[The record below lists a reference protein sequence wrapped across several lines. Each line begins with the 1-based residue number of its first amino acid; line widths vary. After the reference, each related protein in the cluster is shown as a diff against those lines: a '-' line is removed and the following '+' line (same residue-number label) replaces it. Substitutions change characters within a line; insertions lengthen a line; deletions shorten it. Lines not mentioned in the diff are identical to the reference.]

1 MQFHLHPALPQWVV
15 AWWRTTLCAALAVL
29 GSNAVAQPVSTL
41 MPSGAAFTLS
51 VPYFEYGSGSTKL
64 ALAANFTTST
74 LSSFVLDSSSL
85 KSVTVVQAVNEV
97 PSIAAVTGGYRLT
110 VPYFEYS
117 SGGLTRAFAVNL
129 NTSNLRDFAVDM
141 ASVKEV
147 AVRTTSLA
155 APTAVT
161 VAETTAQTVGSNT
174 FGSSSKLQVSWAAP
188 TGYTVDHYLVTATE
202 ALMNTSVTASVA
214 GTATSAGI
222 TALKAA
228 TTYTVLV
235 KACKDLACASSGSA
249 AGVSAATPTEFW
261 QLQGSGNAVATLTK
275 PVSDG
280 NARLSATRFGPEAGV
295 AANTV
300 QLYYGPIGTQGL
312 AVASTGTIS
321 ASSASSYLNFTS
333 FASTSGIRSPAT
345 ATGTEIKSV
354 ATGQGVPLSAALGAK
369 VRLFFEAGDVSGKT
383 RIYSVDSVDGYVG
396 RDFNLASPSTCTTN
410 VEYLASGNCP
420 LTLQIGLE
428 GDTTL
433 PNAKISNARQNK
445 IGWPTQTD
453 WRWDGAA
460 GTFMVF
466 TVGGVTGCSTSN
478 YNHGY
483 AVWNGSNFVVQYDSA
498 GCPKLFK
505 SVQAGV
511 PMHLGDARYKMYYGD
526 PGITTGK
533 NNANN
538 LPFLGPKQL
547 IYADGKSSSAVAT
560 VEFEDWEAVGIS
572 RNIHFLWPS
581 GDVLNAT
588 AEGYIDDFQ
597 FMTPTGNL
605 DLQVLYLTITDGNV
619 VPFAA
624 TAVLLNP

>member
-1 MQFHLHPALPQWVV
+1 MQSHLHITLPQRLF
-15 AWWRTTLCAALAVL
+15 AWCRTLLGAALAV
-29 GSNAVAQPVSTL
+29 STSIAVAQPVATL

-51 VPYFEYGSGSTKL
+51 VPYFEYGSGTTKL

-74 LSSFVLDSSSL
+74 LTSFVLDSSSF
-85 KSVTVVQAVNEV
+85 KTVSVVQAVNEV

-110 VPYFEYS
+110 VPYFEYAS
-117 SGGLTRAFAVNL
+117 SGVTRAFAVDL
-129 NTSNLRDFAVDM
+129 NTGDLRNFAVDL
-141 ASVKEV
+141 ASIKEIT
-147 AVRTTSLA
+147 VRNTALA

-161 VAETTAQTVGSNT
+161 MVETTAQTVGANT
-174 FGSSSKLQVSWAAP
+174 FGSSSKLQVSWTAP
-188 TGYTVDHYLVTATE
+188 TGYAVDHYRLTATE
-202 ALMNTSVTASVA
+202 TLMNTSVTASVA
-214 GTATSAGI
+214 GTATNTSLA
-222 TALKAA
+222 TLKAA
-228 TTYTVLV
+228 TKYTVVV

-249 AGVSAATPTEFW
+249 TGVIATTPTEYW
-261 QLQGSGNAVATLTK
+261 QMQGTGNTIATLTK

-280 NARLSATRFGPEAGV
+280 NARLSATRFGPEAGM

-300 QLYYGPIGTQGL
+300 QLYYGPIGIQGL

-345 ATGTEIKSV
+345 STGTDIKSV

-383 RIYSVDSVDGYVG
+383 RIYSIDSVDGYVG
-396 RDFNLASPSTCTTN
+396 RDFNLASASTCTTN
-410 VEYLASGNCP
+410 TEYLASGNCP

-428 GDTTL
+428 GDTNL

-453 WRWDGAA
+453 WRWDGAS

-466 TVGGVTGCSTSN
+466 TVGGVTGCSTSSH
-478 YNHGY
+478 NHGY
-483 AVWNGSNFVVQYDSA
+483 AVWNGSNFIVQYDSA

-511 PMHLGDARYKMYYGD
+511 PMHLGEARYKMYYGD

-533 NNANN
+533 NTANN

-547 IYADGKSSSAVAT
+547 IFADGKSSSTAAT

-572 RNIHFLWPS
+572 RNIHFLWPN

-624 TAVLLNP
+624 TAILLNP

>member
-1 MQFHLHPALPQWVV
+1 MQNHPHSTVS
-15 AWWRTTLCAALAVL
+15 WRFCRLRAIGLQAGLVLASAAAF
-29 GSNAVAQPVSTL
+29 AQPVSTL
-41 MPSGAAFTLS
+41 APTGATFTLS
-51 VPYFEYGSGSTKL
+51 VPYFEYGSGSSKQ
-64 ALAANFTTST
+64 ALAANFTTAT
-74 LSSFVLDSSSL
+74 LASFALDGN
-85 KSVTVVQAVNEV
+85 SVKTVAVQTALYDV
-97 PSIAAVTGGYRLT
+97 PSIGTATGGYRLT
-110 VPYFEYS
+110 VPYFEYVA
-117 SGGLTRAFAVNL
+117 GGVTRAFAVNL
-129 NTSNLRDFAVDM
+129 NTTDLRVFAVDA
-141 ASVKEV
+141 ASLKEV
-147 AVRTTSLA
+147 TARTTTLA
-155 APTAVT
+155 APSAVK
-161 VAETTAQTVGSNT
+161 VAETSAQTVGANS
-174 FGSSSKLQVSWAAP
+174 FGSSSKLAVSWTAP
-188 TGYTVDHYLVTATE
+188 AGYTVDHYLVTATE
-202 ALMNTSVTASVA
+202 TLMNTSVSLSVA
-214 GTATSAGI
+214 ASASTATI

-228 TTYTVLV
+228 TPYSVVV
-235 KACKDLACASSGSA
+235 KACKDLACAASGSA
-249 AGVSAATPTEFW
+249 AGVSATTPTEYW

-280 NARLSATRFGPEAGV
+280 NARLSATRFGPDAGM

-300 QLYYGPIGTQGL
+300 QLYYGPIGIQGL
-312 AVASTGTIS
+312 AVASTSTIS

-345 ATGTEIKSV
+345 STGAEIKSV

-369 VRLFFEAGDVSGKT
+369 VRLFFEAGDANGKT
-383 RIYSVDSVDGYVG
+383 RIYSIDSADGYVG

-410 VEYLASGNCP
+410 AEYLANGNCP
-420 LTLQIGLE
+420 LTLQIGLD
-428 GDTTL
+428 GDTAL
-433 PNAKISNARQNK
+433 PNAKISNARQHK

-466 TVGGVTGCSTSN
+466 TVGSVTGCSTSN
-478 YNHGY
+478 FNHGY

-526 PGITTGK
+526 PGVTAGK
-533 NNANN
+533 NTNSN

-547 IYADGKSSSAVAT
+547 IFADGKSSSAAGT
-560 VEFEDWEAVGIS
+560 VEFEDWEAVGIA
-572 RNIHFLWPS
+572 RNIHFLWPN

-597 FMTPTGNL
+597 FLTPTGNL